1 MTDSAIKFYS
11 YLAEGNII
19 CRCKARTGEEVVR
32 ELARLLAHNNAG
44 ISAESIISE
53 VMAREAVFPT
63 VIAPGLAVPHAR
75 LADLD
80 KPLVAMATSRAGI
93 DFHVPEMGPVKVV
106 LLLLTP
112 GDDPGLH
119 LQLLSALAKDFS
131 MPEEIEKI
139 ADLPDASAVME
150 HFNGSDLTIPEYL
163 RVRDVMT
170 RKVTTV
176 LEQDT
181 LQHAIELFAVTGES
195 EIPVLDDDG
204 DLRGVV
210 SLLDLL
216 KFSMPEHVLWLEDL
230 TPMYRFQPFS
240 EMLKSA
246 GDTKVADVMR
256 TEFAS
261 VRESVPAVQLAKLF
275 LVNQIAQL
283 IVIDSNGRL
292 SGIVQLR
299 KFAARLFWE

>member
-1 MTDSAIKFYS
+1 MTDNATHFYS

-19 CRCKARTGEEVVR
+19 CRCKARTGAEVVS
-32 ELARLLAHNNAG
+32 ELARLLARNNAG
-44 ISAESIISE
+44 LSAESIVSE
-53 VMAREAVFPT
+53 VLAREAVFPT

-75 LADLD
+75 LAELD
-80 KPLVAMATSRAGI
+80 KPLVALASGRDGI
-93 DFHVPEMGPVKVV
+93 DFQAPETGPVKVV
-106 LLLLTP
+106 LMLLTP

-131 MPEEIEKI
+131 TPGEIDKV
-139 ADLPDASAVME
+139 ANLPDAGAVMA
-150 HFNGSDLTIPEYL
+150 HFNGSDLTIPDYL

-181 LQHAIELFAVTGES
+181 LQRAIELFAVTGES
-195 EIPVLDDDG
+195 EMPVLDDDG

-240 EMLKSA
+240 EVLKGA
-246 GDTKVADVMR
+246 NDTKVADVMR
-256 TEFAS
+256 TEFTS
-261 VRESVPAVQLAKLF
+261 VSESVPAVQIAKLF
-275 LVNQIAQL
+275 LVNQIGQL
-283 IVIDSNGRL
+283 IVVDSAGRL
-292 SGIVQLR
+292 AGIVQLR

>member
-1 MTDSAIKFYS
+1 MTDNATHFYS

-19 CRCKARTGEEVVR
+19 CRCKARTGAEVIS
-32 ELARLLAHNNAG
+32 ELARLLARNNAG
-44 ISAESIISE
+44 LSAESIVSE
-53 VMAREAVFPT
+53 VLAREAVFPT

-75 LADLD
+75 LAELD
-80 KPLVAMATSRAGI
+80 KPLVALASSRDGI
-93 DFHVPEMGPVKVV
+93 DFQAPETGPVKVV
-106 LLLLTP
+106 LMLLTP

-131 MPEEIEKI
+131 TPGEIDKV
-139 ADLPDASAVME
+139 ADLPDTGAVMA
-150 HFNGSDLTIPEYL
+150 HFNGSGLTIPDYL

-181 LQHAIELFAVTGES
+181 LQRAIELFAVTGES
-195 EIPVLDDDG
+195 EMPVLDDDG

-240 EMLKSA
+240 EVLKGA
-246 GDTKVADVMR
+246 NDTKVADVMR
-256 TEFAS
+256 TEFTS
-261 VRESVPAVQLAKLF
+261 VSESVPAVQIAKLF
-275 LVNQIAQL
+275 LVNQIGQL
-283 IVIDSNGRL
+283 IVVDSAGRL
-292 SGIVQLR
+292 AGIVQLR